1 MCSINH
7 DLKAIFIHV
16 HKTGGSYIAS
26 VLKEY
31 YGFQTYYLKRPDHD
45 TFCLNRR
52 KNPNQKNYENRIH
65 GVYVYYKTSP
75 HLNAKMNMT
84 PQKWESYYKFA
95 FIRNPYDRIISG
107 WNHMK
112 NQIPFKEYVKRKNIV
127 TDMEYIHV
135 FMNQAKHIMN
145 ERNQIIT
152 NFIGHFET
160 LEEDL
165 DKVLN
170 HLKIFY
176 RIHNPYQIVNSH
188 KHLHFSAYYDQETL
202 NIVNI
207 LIEDDLKHF
216 DYKKC
221 NSMNELENIVIKDK
235 NNSLVYNVSCDL
247 NDTDIIP
254 DIIPNITDTDVNSNT
269 IKNDNSDSESDSEV
283 TYIYP
288 KYDDKNNLNTLQD
301 MILVNNALEDIITQL
316 KN

>member
-52 KNPNQKNYENRIH
+52 KNPHQKNYENRMH

-84 PQKWESYYKFA
+84 PQKWESYYKFS

-107 WNHMK
+107 WNHMNK
-112 NQIPFKEYVKRKNIV
+112 QIPFKEYVKMKNFV
-127 TDMEYIHV
+127 SDMEFIHV
-135 FMNQAKHIMN
+135 FMNQSKHIMN
-145 ERNQIIT
+145 EHGQIIT

-170 HLKIFY
+170 HLKVFY

-188 KHLHFSAYYDQETL
+188 KHLHFSKYYDQETL
-202 NIVNI
+202 NIVNT
-207 LIEDDLKHF
+207 LIADDLKHF
-216 DYKKC
+216 DYKRC
-221 NSMNELENIVIKDK
+221 DTLDLLCEIIKNDSFIKK
-235 NNSLVYNVSCDL
+235 NNNLLYNVSYDL
-247 NDTDIIP
+247 NEEDITQKNENE
-254 DIIPNITDTDVNSNT
+254 NINKNINKN
-269 IKNDNSDSESDSEV
+269 IKEEEEEEEI

-288 KYDDKNNLNTLQD
+288 KYEDKNNTNNTLQD
-301 MILVNNALEDIITQL
+301 MILVNNALEKIINQL
-316 KN
+316 N

>member
-52 KNPNQKNYENRIH
+52 KNPHQKNYENRIH

-107 WNHMK
+107 WNHMNK
-112 NQIPFKEYVKRKNIV
+112 QIPFETYVKMKNFV
-127 TDMEYIHV
+127 TDMEFIHV

-145 ERNQIIT
+145 ERGQIIT

-170 HLKIFY
+170 HLKVFY

-188 KHLHFSAYYDQETL
+188 KHLHFSSYYDQETL
-202 NIVNI
+202 NNVNL
-207 LIEDDLKHF
+207 LIEEDLKHF
-216 DYKKC
+216 NYKKC
-221 NSMNELENIVIKDK
+221 NSINELCEIKKENHSFIK
-235 NNSLVYNVSCDL
+235 NSNLIYNVSCEL
-247 NDTDIIP
+247 NDEDIIQKNK
-254 DIIPNITDTDVNSNT
+254 DIIQENKEEDNE
-269 IKNDNSDSESDSEV
+269 NDDEI

-288 KYDDKNNLNTLQD
+288 KYEDKKNDLEN
-301 MILVNNALEDIITQL
+301 MILVNNALENIINQL

>member
-52 KNPNQKNYENRIH
+52 KNPHQKNYENRVH

-95 FIRNPYDRIISG
+95 FIRNPYDRMISG
-107 WNHMK
+107 WNHMNK
-112 NQIPFKEYVKRKNIV
+112 QIPFKEYVKMKGFV

-145 ERNQIIT
+145 ERGQIVT

-165 DKVLN
+165 NKVLN

-188 KHLHFSAYYDQETL
+188 KHLHFSSYYDQETL
-202 NIVNI
+202 NNVN
-207 LIEDDLKHF
+207 LLMDDDLKHF

-221 NSMNELENIVIKDK
+221 IHIDDLQEIKTNNDSLLK
-235 NNSLVYNVSCDL
+235 NNNLTYNVSYDL
-247 NDTDIIP
+247 NQEEIITEEE
-254 DIIPNITDTDVNSNT
+254 IISNHF
-269 IKNDNSDSESDSEV
+269 IEEEDDEIS
-283 TYIYP
+283 YIYP
-288 KYDDKNNLNTLQD
+288 KYEDKNNHIKD
-301 MILVNNALEDIITQL
+301 MILVNHALEEIIKQL
-316 KN
+316 H

>member
-52 KNPNQKNYENRIH
+52 KNPHQKNYENRVH

-84 PQKWESYYKFA
+84 PQKWDTYYKFT

-107 WNHMK
+107 WNHMNK
-112 NQIPFKEYVKRKNIV
+112 LIPFKEYVKMKNFV
-127 TDMEYIHV
+127 SDMEYIHV
-135 FMNQAKHIMN
+135 FMNQTKHIMN
-145 ERNQIIT
+145 ERGQIIT

-165 DKVLN
+165 NKILN

-188 KHLHFSAYYDQETL
+188 KHLHFSSYYDQETL
-202 NIVNI
+202 NIVNL
-207 LIEDDLKHF
+207 LIEDDLKNF

-221 NSMNELENIVIKDK
+221 NNINELQEIQKSNSNILEN
-235 NNSLVYNVSCDL
+235 NLTYNVSYDL
-247 NDTDIIP
+247 NDINIIENQNKK
-254 DIIPNITDTDVNSNT
+254 DEEDA
-269 IKNDNSDSESDSEV
+269 SEAGEDEL

-288 KYDDKNNLNTLQD
+288 KYENKNVNIEDNNMQN
-301 MILVNNALEDIITQL
+301 MILMNNALEQIINKL
-316 KN
+316 N

>member
-52 KNPNQKNYENRIH
+52 KNPHQKNYENRIH

-107 WNHMK
+107 WNHMNK
-112 NQIPFKEYVKRKNIV
+112 QIPFETYVKMKNFV
-127 TDMEYIHV
+127 TDMEFIHV

-145 ERNQIIT
+145 ERGQIIT

-170 HLKIFY
+170 HLKVFY

-188 KHLHFSAYYDQETL
+188 KHLHFSSYYDQETL
-202 NIVNI
+202 NNVNL
-207 LIEDDLKHF
+207 LIDDDLKHF

-221 NSMNELENIVIKDK
+221 NSINELCEIKKENHSFIK
-235 NNSLVYNVSCDL
+235 NSNLIYNVSCEL
-247 NDTDIIP
+247 NDEDIIQENK
-254 DIIPNITDTDVNSNT
+254 DIIQENKEIFEENKEEDDE
-269 IKNDNSDSESDSEV
+269 I

-288 KYDDKNNLNTLQD
+288 KYEDKKNDLEN
-301 MILVNNALEDIITQL
+301 MILVNNALENIINQL

>member
-52 KNPNQKNYENRIH
+52 KNPHQKNYENRIH

-107 WNHMK
+107 WNHMNK
-112 NQIPFKEYVKRKNIV
+112 QIPFETYVKMKNFV
-127 TDMEYIHV
+127 SDMEFIHV
-135 FMNQAKHIMN
+135 FMNQSKHIMN
-145 ERNQIIT
+145 ERGQIIT

-170 HLKIFY
+170 HLKVFY

-202 NIVNI
+202 NNVNL
-207 LIEDDLKHF
+207 LINDDLKHF

-221 NSMNELENIVIKDK
+221 NSINELQEIKNEDISLKNSNLAYNVLYELNEEDIIQENIKKSTI
-235 NNSLVYNVSCDL
+235 CD
-247 NDTDIIP
+247 DEEEEII
-254 DIIPNITDTDVNSNT
+254 
-269 IKNDNSDSESDSEV
+269 
-283 TYIYP
+283 YIYP
-288 KYDDKNNLNTLQD
+288 KYQDTKKNDLEN
-301 MILVNNALEDIITQL
+301 MILVNNALENIIDQL

>member
-52 KNPNQKNYENRIH
+52 KNPHQKNYENRIH
-65 GVYVYYKTSP
+65 GVYIYYKTSP

-107 WNHMK
+107 WNHMNK
-112 NQIPFKEYVKRKNIV
+112 QIPFKEYVKMKNFV
-127 TDMEYIHV
+127 SDMEYIHV
-135 FMNQAKHIMN
+135 FMNEAKHIMN
-145 ERNQIIT
+145 ERGQIVT

-188 KHLHFSAYYDQETL
+188 KHSHFSTYYDQETL
-202 NIVNI
+202 NNVNL

-216 DYKKC
+216 HYKKC
-221 NSMNELENIVIKDK
+221 NNISELQEIKKNEYNLNIVK
-235 NNSLVYNVSCDL
+235 NNLTYNVSYDL
-247 NDTDIIP
+247 NNEHIIE
-254 DIIPNITDTDVNSNT
+254 NQHEK
-269 IKNDNSDSESDSEV
+269 KNDANEV
-283 TYIYP
+283 EEDELTYIYP
-288 KYDDKNNLNTLQD
+288 KYMDKNMDIQD
-301 MILVNNALEDIITQL
+301 NNIQNMILVNNALENIINQL
-316 KN
+316 N

>member
-52 KNPNQKNYENRIH
+52 KNPHQKNYENRIH
-65 GVYVYYKTSP
+65 GVYIYYKTSP

-84 PQKWESYYKFA
+84 PEKWDTYYKFA

-112 NQIPFKEYVKRKNIV
+112 NQISFKEYVKMKNFV
-127 TDMEYIHV
+127 SDMEYIHV
-135 FMNQAKHIMN
+135 FMNQSKHIMN
-145 ERNQIIT
+145 ERGLLIT

-165 DKVLN
+165 DKVLT

-188 KHLHFSAYYDQETL
+188 KHLHFSTYYDQDTL
-202 NIVNI
+202 NIVNQ
-207 LIEDDLKHF
+207 LIDEDLKHF

-221 NSMNELENIVIKDK
+221 NLLNELQEIKKENSSILI
-235 NNSLVYNVSCDL
+235 NNLTYNVSYDL
-247 NDTDIIP
+247 NQEEIIQ
-254 DIIPNITDTDVNSNT
+254 
-269 IKNDNSDSESDSEV
+269 KEKDNKEDDKEEDEI

-288 KYDDKNNLNTLQD
+288 KYEDKNNQIKD
-301 MILVNNALEDIITQL
+301 MILVNNALEEIINQL
-316 KN
+316 K

>member
-52 KNPNQKNYENRIH
+52 KNPYQKNYENRIH

-84 PQKWESYYKFA
+84 TQKWESYYKFA

-107 WNHMK
+107 WNHMNK
-112 NQIPFKEYVKRKNIV
+112 QIPFKEYVKMKNFV
-127 TDMEYIHV
+127 NDMEFIHV

-145 ERNQIIT
+145 ERNELII

-188 KHLHFSAYYDQETL
+188 KHLHFSTYYDQETL
-202 NIVNI
+202 NNVNQ

-221 NSMNELENIVIKDK
+221 NNINELKNEIK
-235 NNSLVYNVSCDL
+235 NNIIKNNDLTYNVSFDL
-247 NDTDIIP
+247 NTNEVGENQIKIDDNTN
-254 DIIPNITDTDVNSNT
+254 NIFT
-269 IKNDNSDSESDSEV
+269 SESEDENEEL

-288 KYDDKNNLNTLQD
+288 KYEHKNNTNTLQD
-301 MILVNNALEDIITQL
+301 MILVNNALEEIIKQL
-316 KN
+316 QD

>member
-52 KNPNQKNYENRIH
+52 KNQHQKNYENRLH
-65 GVYVYYKTSP
+65 GVYIYYKTSP

-84 PQKWESYYKFA
+84 PEKWDSYYKFA

-112 NQIPFKEYVKRKNIV
+112 NQVSFKEYVKMKNIV

-135 FMNQAKHIMN
+135 FMNQFKHIMN
-145 ERNQIIT
+145 EKGQLVT
-152 NFIGHFET
+152 NFLGHFET

-188 KHLHFSAYYDQETL
+188 KHLHFSSYYDEETL
-202 NIVNI
+202 NIVNL
-207 LIEDDLKHF
+207 LINDDLKHF

-221 NSMNELENIVIKDK
+221 DTIDELK
-235 NNSLVYNVSCDL
+235 NNIKNNIIQNNDLIYNVSCDL
-247 NDTDIIP
+247 NDEILIKDKKVDTNNIEDINKEE
-254 DIIPNITDTDVNSNT
+254 DISKEEEI
-269 IKNDNSDSESDSEV
+269 

-288 KYDDKNNLNTLQD
+288 KYEDKNNNIEN
-301 MILVNNALEDIITQL
+301 MILMNNALEEIINQI
-316 KN
+316 KH

>member
-45 TFCLNRR
+45 TFCLNQR
-52 KNPNQKNYENRIH
+52 KNPHQKNYENRVH
-65 GVYVYYKTSP
+65 GVYVYYKTSH

-84 PQKWESYYKFA
+84 PQKWDTYYKFA

-112 NQIPFKEYVKRKNIV
+112 NQIPFKEYVKMKKNV

-135 FMNQAKHIMN
+135 FMNQSKHIMN
-145 ERNQIIT
+145 EHGQIIT

-165 DKVLN
+165 DKILN

-188 KHLHFSAYYDQETL
+188 KHLHFSSYYDQDTL
-202 NIVNI
+202 NIVNL
-207 LIEDDLKHF
+207 LIEDDLKYF

-221 NSMNELENIVIKDK
+221 NTINELKNIQNTNVNHLIQ
-235 NNSLVYNVSCDL
+235 NNNLTYNVSYDL
-247 NDTDIIP
+247 NQEEII
-254 DIIPNITDTDVNSNT
+254 SNHL
-269 IKNDNSDSESDSEV
+269 IENKEV
-283 TYIYP
+283 EVEEDEEEITYIYP
-288 KYDDKNNLNTLQD
+288 KYEDKNNHIKD
-301 MILVNNALEDIITQL
+301 MILVNNALEEIINQL
-316 KN
+316 K

>member
-52 KNPNQKNYENRIH
+52 KNPHQKNYENRVH

-84 PQKWESYYKFA
+84 PQKWDTYYKFT

-107 WNHMK
+107 WNHMNK
-112 NQIPFKEYVKRKNIV
+112 LIPFKEYVKMKNFV
-127 TDMEYIHV
+127 SDMEYIHV
-135 FMNQAKHIMN
+135 FMNQTKHIMN
-145 ERNQIIT
+145 ERGQIIT

-165 DKVLN
+165 NKILN

-188 KHLHFSAYYDQETL
+188 KHLHFSSYYDQETL
-202 NIVNI
+202 NIVNL
-207 LIEDDLKHF
+207 LIEDDLKNF

-221 NSMNELENIVIKDK
+221 NNINELQEIQKSNSNILEN
-235 NNSLVYNVSCDL
+235 NLTYNVSYDL
-247 NDTDIIP
+247 NDIHIIENQNKK
-254 DIIPNITDTDVNSNT
+254 DEEDA
-269 IKNDNSDSESDSEV
+269 SEAGEDEL

-288 KYDDKNNLNTLQD
+288 KYENKNVNIEDNNMQN
-301 MILVNNALEDIITQL
+301 MILMNNALEQIINKL
-316 KN
+316 N

>member
-16 HKTGGSYIAS
+16 HKTGGSYIAF

-45 TFCLNRR
+45 IFCLNRR
-52 KNPNQKNYENRIH
+52 KNLHQKNYENRIH

-107 WNHMK
+107 WNHMNK
-112 NQIPFKEYVKRKNIV
+112 QISFKEYIKMKNFV
-127 TDMEYIHV
+127 SDMEFIHV

-145 ERNQIIT
+145 ERGQIIT

-170 HLKIFY
+170 HLKVFY

-188 KHLHFSAYYDQETL
+188 KHLHFSVYYDQETL
-202 NIVNI
+202 NNVNL
-207 LIEDDLKHF
+207 LIDDDLKHF

-221 NSMNELENIVIKDK
+221 NTISELQEIKKTNTLLIK
-235 NNSLVYNVSCDL
+235 NSNLVYNVSCEL
-247 NDTDIIP
+247 NDEHIIQENNNQKY
-254 DIIPNITDTDVNSNT
+254 IIQEDDT
-269 IKNDNSDSESDSEV
+269 ESMEEI

-288 KYDDKNNLNTLQD
+288 KYEDKNSTEDMNIKN
-301 MILVNNALEDIITQL
+301 MILVNNALEQIINQL
-316 KN
+316 K